1 MTTMT
6 ITDTW
11 NKVLSKDF
19 DPKKDWSLVEDI
31 QAAAMKS
38 SEPATVN
45 FGTSGWRGE
54 IGSEFTLRNVQ
65 VVAKAIIQMYKEAD
79 AELFGHLG
87 IENFAELQERG
98 LIIGHDNRMLG
109 EDFCRITAAEFI
121 KENIKVFFAG
131 EASTPEYSAAVEMM
145 KTACAIN
152 MTPSHNPADYAG
164 IKFNPADGGP
174 AGAEI
179 TSVIT
184 ANANAM
190 MADHVFEFPTEVN
203 WEIFDILKVYKEYL
217 ESKGTIDFQAIDTFL
232 NSGKVTLV
240 TDHVHGSTR
249 GRPGYILNNP
259 DCLTTIKTDDNVLF
273 GGIAPEPSSA
283 NLAEV
288 KEVLAEATTEL
299 KLGVIFDPDGDRI
312 RFYDGE
318 VEIDMNRFGAMAFHY
333 LATVRKIKGCV
344 AKSVAT
350 SNFVNIIAEKLGV
363 ELKETAVGFKNF
375 RPFMNA
381 DANPRAL
388 ISFEESDG
396 ISGYNNTIEK
406 DAQFGLLIALEMMAK
421 TGKSL
426 GQYLKDLQ
434 EEYGYFYPERFGFE
448 VDKSLIGAPLVAQVT
463 AVEAKAPVGSTVK
476 VGAVDKKVKQLV
488 TLDGVKIIFEDD
500 SWMLIRPSGTEP
512 KVRIYAECRDE
523 SEKEAMFEGAKAL
536 FFQE

>member
-1 MTTMT
+1 MTTAT
-6 ITDTW
+6 ITGTW
-11 NKVLSKDF
+11 KKVLSKDF
-19 DPKKDWSLVEDI
+19 DPKTEWNLVEDI
-31 QAAAMKS
+31 QAAALKS
-38 SEPATVN
+38 NEPATVN

-65 VVAKAIIQMYKEAD
+65 VVAKAMIKMYKEAD
-79 AELFGHLG
+79 AALWEHLG
-87 IENFAELQERG
+87 INSFEELQKRG

-109 EDFCRITAAEFI
+109 EDFCRVAANEFL
-121 KENIKVFFAG
+121 KEGVKVLFAG
-131 EASTPEYSAAVEMM
+131 EASTPEYSAAVEMLEA
-145 KTACAIN
+145 ACAIN

-174 AGAEI
+174 AGSEI

-184 ANANAM
+184 ANANKM
-190 MADHVFEFPTEVN
+190 MADHQFEFPGDVA
-203 WEIFDILKVYKEYL
+203 WETFDILKVYKEYL
-217 ESKGTIDFQAIDTFL
+217 IKKGTIDFATIEAFL
-232 NSGKVTLV
+232 TSGKVALV

-249 GRPGYILNNP
+249 GRPGYILNDP
-259 DCLTTIKTDDNVLF
+259 ACLTTIKTDDNVLF

-288 KEVLAEATTEL
+288 KEVLAGKDTEL

-318 VEIDMNRFGAMAFHY
+318 IEIDMNRFGAMAFHY

-375 RPFMNA
+375 RPYNKV
-381 DANPRAL
+381 DANPRSL

-426 GQYLKDLQ
+426 GRYLKDLQ

-448 VDKSLIGAPLVAQVT
+448 VDKSLVGAPLVAQVN
-463 AVEAKAPVGSTVK
+463 AVAAKAPVGSTVA
-476 VGAVDKKVKQLV
+476 VGAEDKKVKQLV

-512 KVRIYAECRDE
+512 KVRIYAECRKE
-523 SEKEAMFEGAKAL
+523 EEKEAMFEGAKKL
-536 FFQE
+536 FFE